1 MFKPTSTLAR
11 SLLALALLA
20 GSAAAMAA
28 PTYHVS
34 IDSTGQSGSGE
45 LILSFLTEDPAPT
58 AVASV
63 SGLSGAGLLGTGTA
77 YNDATVDFG
86 ARTLRLPSGL
96 NGYLFDVTLGGKFSF
111 DVGFNVDNAVY
122 EAIFGT
128 GLADLDGNYLTGTDL
143 VDITLSPDSA
153 IQAVANPAYASVE
166 AVSAVPEPSTL
177 LSLVTGL
184 GLLGFGLRRRAR

>member
-1 MFKPTSTLAR
+1 MFTPTSTFAR

-34 IDSTGQSGSGE
+34 IDSTGQSGNGE
-45 LILSFLTEDPAPT
+45 LILAFLTEDPAPT

-63 SGLSGAGLLGTGTA
+63 TGLSGALLGTGTA

-86 ARTLRLPSGL
+86 AHTLRLPSGQ
-96 NGYLFDVTLGGKFSF
+96 NGYLFDVALGGKFSF
-111 DVGFNVDNAVY
+111 DVGFNVDNVAY
-122 EAIFGT
+122 EAIFGAA
-128 GLADLDGNYLTGTDL
+128 LSDLDGNYLTGTDL

-177 LSLVTGL
+177 LSMVTGL